1 MKTTRKLIPALVML
15 LVSAIMLSTASFAWF
30 ATSTEVTAESMT
42 VKAKANTKFLQ
53 ISNSNTESSSW
64 GTSASP
70 EDTTAKELDLVKPVI
85 ADGSVTKWQTATSND
100 SASGAVNDAGYQ
112 DVAQEDVEDYVLQ
125 ADFWVKM
132 SDNSSATLSNLK
144 IEKVTSAADE
154 GSDESSL
161 AKALRVLVVGANGLQ
176 LWTNET
182 GTWAAD
188 SSYTAAILT
197 SVTQDAQKITVYVYY
212 DGDSSVANSN
222 TASPDSLTD
231 MNISVIF
238 SAE

>member
-30 ATSTEVTAESMT
+30 ATSTEVTAENMT

-53 ISNSNTESSSW
+53 ISNSSTGSSW
-64 GTSASP
+64 GIVASP
-70 EDTTAKELDLVKPVI
+70 EDTETKELDLVRPVI
-85 ADGSVTKWQTATSND
+85 EGGSVTKWQTATSDD
-100 SASGAVNDAGYQ
+100 SASGVVNDAGHQ

-188 SSYTAAILT
+188 PSYTNAILT
-197 SVTQDAQKITVYVYY
+197 SVTKDAQKITVYVYY
-212 DGDSSVANSN
+212 DGESSVANSN
-222 TASPDSLTD
+222 TAAPDSLTN
-231 MNISVIF
+231 MQVSVTF
-238 SAE
+238 TAE